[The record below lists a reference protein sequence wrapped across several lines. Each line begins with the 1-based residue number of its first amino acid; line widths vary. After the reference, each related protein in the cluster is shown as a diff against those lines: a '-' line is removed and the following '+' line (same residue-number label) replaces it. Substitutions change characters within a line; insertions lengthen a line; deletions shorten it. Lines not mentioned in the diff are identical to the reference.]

1 MVNNPKHINPS
12 KEKLLAFV
20 RGELSAKERMDIA
33 KAIEKNPVLEDVVE
47 GLRLS
52 ENREKSIHV
61 LEQKIR
67 EKYRNKGGAK
77 IISFQS
83 KAILTAAAS
92 VLILISFGIYNKMLK
107 LDEARVISEQTFKNQ
122 NAPQAIL
129 KATEG
134 NTNSEEAI
142 EEENEQSPQTIAPNF
157 SIAEKQQEFALKN
170 TQEKTVFIKEDA
182 DKLESLLDETKA
194 PQQAA
199 SNTGVAVADGDK
211 DYDSKRDVSG
221 KTSVSDNFSIANA
234 PASSTATTTSTIDIP
249 KREKSAKKKTESYR
263 SAEQAPV
270 AVAEEKLQEKESTT
284 KTLDRT
290 VPDQN
295 DPFNQAISFH
305 NRKNYQAAFLK
316 MDSLAQNQPKND
328 EYQYYAGAFA
338 YDNKLYDKAINYL
351 EPLSKNTRS
360 KFQESAKWYLAL
372 SCKANGEHEKA
383 KKLLKEIAAKN
394 NGYQQLAADS
404 LKAME

>member
-1 MVNNPKHINPS
+1 MVHNTKHINLS

-20 RGELSAKERMDIA
+20 RGELSAKERMEIA
-33 KAIEKNPVLEDVVE
+33 KAIEENPVLEDVIE

-52 ENREKSIHV
+52 ENREKNIHV

-77 IISFQS
+77 IISLQS

-107 LDEARVISEQTFKNQ
+107 LDDARVVSEQTYKNEK
-122 NAPQAIL
+122 APEAII
-129 KATEG
+129 KATED
-134 NTNSEEAI
+134 NTKSEEAI
-142 EEENEQSPQTIAPNF
+142 EEENDNSQRTIAPNF

-182 DKLESLLDETKA
+182 NRLESLSDENKA
-194 PQQAA
+194 PQEVVT
-199 SNTGVAVADGDK
+199 NTSVAFEDGDK
-211 DYDSKRDVSG
+211 DYDSKSDVSG
-221 KTSVSDNFSIANA
+221 KTSVNEILSIANA
-234 PASSTATTTSTIDIP
+234 PASSAATTTAIRDIP
-249 KREKSAKKKTESYR
+249 KRKESAKK
-263 SAEQAPV
+263 
-270 AVAEEKLQEKESTT
+270 

-295 DPFNQAISFH
+295 DPFNQAISLH

-316 MDSLAQNQPKND
+316 MDSLAQNQLKND

-338 YDNKLYDKAINYL
+338 YDNKLYDKAIYYL
-351 EPLSKNTRS
+351 EPLSKNIRS

-372 SCKANGEHEKA
+372 SYKANGEREKA

-394 NGYQQLAADS
+394 NGYQQMAADS